1 MSEMTEKAK
10 KAVPLKLPGRVSRH
24 VSETLR
30 LAPAI
35 VLARSG
41 VILIVLVDTVMVGH
55 HAALELGY
63 LAMGMSLVQPL
74 IVTSLGLIMG
84 TLVLSAH
91 HFGAGE
97 LEKCGRVCR
106 RWWS

>member
-10 KAVPLKLPGRVSRH
+10 EAVPLKLTGRVSRH
-24 VSETLR
+24 VSEMLR

-63 LAMGMSLVQPL
+63 LAMGMSLTQPL
-74 IVTSLGLIMG
+74 IVTSLGLI
-84 TLVLSAH
+84 TVS
-91 HFGAGE
+91 
-97 LEKCGRVCR
+97 
-106 RWWS
+106 